1 MANKTN
7 CVINGRP
14 YYRLTRTVGR
24 RLNENGAEVPVKKQ
38 FYGKNKKEAEEAYQ
52 KYINRKEQG
61 IDHENQY
68 FGILADHWIYAF
80 LVNDSELKDRT
91 KELYIGQWNRYVK
104 PSDLYLMRVDNISAA
119 VLQQFY
125 NELDAPISAL
135 RAIDKV
141 MKRFYRYLDLEGYAR
156 NIMASIR
163 VPKKRTEKRTKD
175 KNKVVVWSDEE
186 IHAILNGFDKAQKGF
201 RLRFLVVLAYYT
213 GCRVSELLG
222 LTYDDFADK
231 TVSINKQAIRRA
243 VIKRNKKTVYE
254 MDIDT
259 PKSQSAY
266 RIIPLNDAVM
276 EELERHKKWQ
286 KKDMLKNGY
295 RTEYLFTT
303 DSGALYDRH
312 NVTHALTRYYKR
324 IGVPN
329 RGFHTY
335 RHTFGTNLCRSGVPI
350 QVASSLLGHADINVT
365 MKYYVNVDQD
375 EKRRAIERLSEA
387 VNK

>member
-7 CVINGRP
+7 CTINGQP
-14 YYRLTRTVGR
+14 YYRITRTVGR
-24 RLNENGAEVPVKKQ
+24 RLNENGVEVPVKKQ
-38 FYGKNKKEAEEAYQ
+38 FYGRNKSAAEKEYQ
-52 KYINRKEQG
+52 KFLARREQG
-61 IDHENQY
+61 LDDKKQY
-68 FGILADHWIYAF
+68 FGIMADHWIYAF

-104 PSDLYLMRVDNISAA
+104 TSELYSMCLDDISAA
-119 VLQQFY
+119 MLQRFY
-125 NELDAPISAL
+125 NELDAPVSAV

-141 MKRFYRYLDLEGYAR
+141 IKRFYRYLELEGYAR
-156 NIMASIR
+156 NITASVR
-163 VPKKRTEKRTKD
+163 LPRKRSGSRTKD

-186 IHAILNGFDKAQKGF
+186 ISRILNGFGEAQKGF

-213 GCRVSELLG
+213 GARISELLG
-222 LTYDDFADK
+222 LTYDDFDGK

-243 VIKRNKKTVYE
+243 IIEKDKKTVYE
-254 MDIDT
+254 MGIDT

-266 RIIPLNDAVM
+266 RIIPLNDVVL
-276 EELERHKKWQ
+276 EELEIHRSWQ
-286 KKDMLKNGY
+286 RRDMMRNGY

-303 DSGALYDRH
+303 NTGELYDRH
-312 NVTHALTRYYKR
+312 NITHALTRYYKR

-335 RHTFGTNLCRSGVPI
+335 RHTFGTNLCKSGVPI

-365 MKYYVNVDQD
+365 MKYYLNIDQA
-375 EKRRAIERLSEA
+375 EKMEAVSRLSE
-387 VNK
+387 VVSR